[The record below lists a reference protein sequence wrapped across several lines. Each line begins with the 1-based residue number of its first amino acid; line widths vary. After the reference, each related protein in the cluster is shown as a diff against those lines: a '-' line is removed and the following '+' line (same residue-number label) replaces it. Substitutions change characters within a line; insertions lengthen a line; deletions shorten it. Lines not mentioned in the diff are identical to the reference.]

1 MALNSV
7 KNATPELPETEAQ
20 LQAAAVRSRKLLH
33 QRSMVGAVA
42 STIPIPGLDWAV
54 DAALMS
60 KLLPRINEEFGL
72 SPEQLDKLHPAKRE
86 QVQTA
91 VAMVGSVVIG
101 KLVTR
106 QMVMRLA
113 KTIGTRMASKR
124 VVKFIPLAGQLVAAS
139 IGYAALRF
147 LGEQHIRDC
156 IRVVRSVQDLP
167 DEDATNA

>member
-1 MALNSV
+1 MAFNTGDPI
-7 KNATPELPETEAQ
+7 AALPETEVQ
-20 LQAAAVRSRKLLH
+20 LQAAAARSRKLLH

-72 SPEQLDKLHPAKRE
+72 SPEQLDQLHPAKRE
-86 QVQTA
+86 QVQNA
-91 VAMVGSVVIG
+91 VSMVGSVVIG

-113 KTIGTRMASKR
+113 KAAGARMASKR

-156 IRVVRSVQDLP
+156 IRVVRWVQDLP
-167 DEDATNA
+167 DHANPNG